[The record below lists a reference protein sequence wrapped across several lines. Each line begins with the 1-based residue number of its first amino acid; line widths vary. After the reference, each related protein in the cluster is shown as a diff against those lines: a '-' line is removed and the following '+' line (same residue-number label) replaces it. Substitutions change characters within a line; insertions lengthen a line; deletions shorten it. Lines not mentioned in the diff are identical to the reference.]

1 MDNQQLNLLTR
12 EQSQVLLI
20 ARLGDGCIST
30 SNTNSTFY
38 STNCKYKEYIDF
50 KGSLLGDLMK
60 NQGSL
65 INMGYKKSIIYTMR
79 SKSMDLLK
87 YIKQMPLKEVLD
99 NLDDLGLALWFYDDG
114 SLHQTKLFYNLC
126 THKFSKEVH
135 EDILVPFF
143 NRWEIFPKIVSE
155 TKKDGRV
162 FYYLNIGK
170 YNGANIISDILSR
183 YPLDCYS
190 YKRWSS
196 ETIQKWSKMQE
207 HLKSSDKEYSKKGLG
222 NLWRSL

>member
-12 EQSQVLLI
+12 EQSQVLLT

-170 YNGANIISDILSR
+170 YDGANIISDILSR